1 MKKFHK
7 RAAVFLTAA
16 TLAGLPAGAFFY
28 SSPGSLTVWADNVEV
43 ESSEESSPEDVDF
56 SDGSEVEIHADPVEQ
71 AQEDAGNDVTETPE
85 VGITFTEP
93 EGWQTDTA
101 TVKIQVEDTKNTGAF
116 SIAKVEARLSENGGW
131 SDITGN
137 MEVSISSNCS
147 VYVRVTDQNGNTYEQ
162 NRYIE
167 CFDKTKPTII
177 AAAKNGILIVQGVD
191 AESGIAA
198 LYVNG
203 NEFTELTNNTL
214 NVRLQKADT
223 SYEYFTLQAKDK
235 AGNMSEIYKVGNPY
249 YENPDA
255 VKENTEVSG
264 TEQNAASLPA
274 DGTASKPTS
283 ATATVTEHQTTN
295 ETATAPTEPEN
306 TGNETDTEAD
316 TGRVQGES
324 SASGMTTG
332 TVQDKGGKEFYTIK
346 TKSDKVFYLIVDK
359 DKTDESLYEKKLV
372 TYPRTDSQYLTD
384 DMVENA
390 FLVIDAVNR
399 VFPEISM
406 KGSEPEIKRLLNS
419 KKVSDHHAIIPT
431 VEITNMDLKALP
443 GGEKE
448 ILMLIAS
455 KLLCASEQEYI
466 YESIKTE
473 ISCHG
478 ELFTASGKNVLQYG
492 WKEVEERFFKSY
504 GKNAEKP
511 EEEESDFPDIKIG
524 QVFECVVVKFSEHFT
539 APPKHYTEDTLLS
552 AMEHAGSSDTI
563 EDAERKGLGTPAT
576 RAAII
581 EKLIEK
587 GFIERKK
594 KQILPTADGRNLI
607 RILPEMIKSPKLTAE
622 WENDLTLISR
632 GQKNVEEFLFEIEK
646 MVTKLVSDNGQPV
659 EEYQKLFSDGRK
671 EIGKCPRCDNKV
683 YVGKR
688 NYYCSGSDCSFTL
701 WKNNRFFE
709 SQGKIL
715 DEATVRKLLSEKQV
729 HFKDLVSEKTKRKYE
744 ATIKMEVSET
754 GNPKFQL
761 IFPERKKGKK
771 NEE

>member
-56 SDGSEVEIHADPVEQ
+56 SDGSEAEILADPVEQ

-283 ATATVTEHQTTN
+283 ATATVTEQ
-295 ETATAPTEPEN
+295 EN

-359 DKTDESLYEKKLV
+359 DKTDENVYLLTEVGENDLLNFTDTNMVTLPQNQAIAESALPLETEKLTETPEPEVTIIPEEKEEPEKKSNNSGTILLMLLV
-372 TYPRTDSQYLTD
+372 LAGVCGAYYYWK
-384 DMVENA
+384 
-390 FLVIDAVNR
+390 F
-399 VFPEISM
+399 M
-406 KGSEPEIKRLLNS
+406 KGRNTSF
-419 KKVSDHHAIIPT
+419 D
-431 VEITNMDLKALP
+431 
-443 GGEKE
+443 
-448 ILMLIAS
+448 
-455 KLLCASEQEYI
+455 
-466 YESIKTE
+466 YEE
-473 ISCHG
+473 D
-478 ELFTASGKNVLQYG
+478 EDDD
-492 WKEVEERFFKSY
+492 
-504 GKNAEKP
+504 
-511 EEEESDFPDIKIG
+511 EEEE
-524 QVFECVVVKFSEHFT
+524 
-539 APPKHYTEDTLLS
+539 
-552 AMEHAGSSDTI
+552 DTI
-563 EDAERKGLGTPAT
+563 RED
-576 RAAII
+576 
-581 EKLIEK
+581 
-587 GFIERKK
+587 
-594 KQILPTADGRNLI
+594 D
-607 RILPEMIKSPKLTAE
+607 
-622 WENDLTLISR
+622 
-632 GQKNVEEFLFEIEK
+632 EEL
-646 MVTKLVSDNGQPV
+646 
-659 EEYQKLFSDGRK
+659 EEYEMEGEVED
-671 EIGKCPRCDNKV
+671 E
-683 YVGKR
+683 
-688 NYYCSGSDCSFTL
+688 
-701 WKNNRFFE
+701 E
-709 SQGKIL
+709 S
-715 DEATVRKLLSEKQV
+715 
-729 HFKDLVSEKTKRKYE
+729 
-744 ATIKMEVSET
+744 
-754 GNPKFQL
+754 
-761 IFPERKKGKK
+761 
-771 NEE
+771 EE

>member
-56 SDGSEVEIHADPVEQ
+56 SDGSEAEILADPVEQ
-71 AQEDAGNDVTETPE
+71 AQEDAGNDVTETPK

-214 NVRLQKADT
+214 NVRLQKVDT

-274 DGTASKPTS
+274 NGTASKPTS

-306 TGNETDTEAD
+306 TGNETATEAD

-359 DKTDESLYEKKLV
+359 DKTDENVYLLTEVGENDLLNFTDTNMVTLPQNQAIAESALPLETEKITETPEPEVTIIPEEKEEPEKKSNNSGTILLMLLV
-372 TYPRTDSQYLTD
+372 LAGVCGAYYYWK
-384 DMVENA
+384 
-390 FLVIDAVNR
+390 F
-399 VFPEISM
+399 M
-406 KGSEPEIKRLLNS
+406 KGRNTSF
-419 KKVSDHHAIIPT
+419 D
-431 VEITNMDLKALP
+431 
-443 GGEKE
+443 
-448 ILMLIAS
+448 
-455 KLLCASEQEYI
+455 
-466 YESIKTE
+466 YEE
-473 ISCHG
+473 D
-478 ELFTASGKNVLQYG
+478 EDDD
-492 WKEVEERFFKSY
+492 
-504 GKNAEKP
+504 
-511 EEEESDFPDIKIG
+511 EEEE
-524 QVFECVVVKFSEHFT
+524 
-539 APPKHYTEDTLLS
+539 
-552 AMEHAGSSDTI
+552 DTI
-563 EDAERKGLGTPAT
+563 RED
-576 RAAII
+576 
-581 EKLIEK
+581 
-587 GFIERKK
+587 
-594 KQILPTADGRNLI
+594 D
-607 RILPEMIKSPKLTAE
+607 
-622 WENDLTLISR
+622 
-632 GQKNVEEFLFEIEK
+632 EEL
-646 MVTKLVSDNGQPV
+646 
-659 EEYQKLFSDGRK
+659 EEYEMEGEVED
-671 EIGKCPRCDNKV
+671 E
-683 YVGKR
+683 
-688 NYYCSGSDCSFTL
+688 
-701 WKNNRFFE
+701 E
-709 SQGKIL
+709 S
-715 DEATVRKLLSEKQV
+715 
-729 HFKDLVSEKTKRKYE
+729 
-744 ATIKMEVSET
+744 
-754 GNPKFQL
+754 
-761 IFPERKKGKK
+761 
-771 NEE
+771 EE

>member
-1 MKKFHK
+1 MNIERIKEELARTYVKIEKLQKKARDLEEQKKQAEDMEYLKIIRSNGVSAEELQLMIDISKEEQKKILETREKEQTENEEISK

-56 SDGSEVEIHADPVEQ
+56 SDESEAEILADPVEQ
-71 AQEDAGNDVTETPE
+71 AQEDAGNDVTETPK

-235 AGNMSEIYKVGNPY
+235 AGNMSESYKVGNPY

-274 DGTASKPTS
+274 DGTASKSTS

-306 TGNETDTEAD
+306 TGNETATEAD

-359 DKTDESLYEKKLV
+359 DKTDENV
-372 TYPRTDSQYLTD
+372 YL
-384 DMVENA
+384 
-390 FLVIDAVNR
+390 L
-399 VFPEISM
+399 
-406 KGSEPEIKRLLNS
+406 
-419 KKVSDHHAIIPT
+419 
-431 VEITNMDLKALP
+431 
-443 GGEKE
+443 
-448 ILMLIAS
+448 
-455 KLLCASEQEYI
+455 
-466 YESIKTE
+466 TE
-473 ISCHG
+473 VG
-478 ELFTASGKNVLQYG
+478 
-492 WKEVEERFFKSY
+492 
-504 GKNAEKP
+504 
-511 EEEESDFPDIKIG
+511 
-524 QVFECVVVKFSEHFT
+524 
-539 APPKHYTEDTLLS
+539 
-552 AMEHAGSSDTI
+552 
-563 EDAERKGLGTPAT
+563 
-576 RAAII
+576 
-581 EKLIEK
+581 
-587 GFIERKK
+587 
-594 KQILPTADGRNLI
+594 
-607 RILPEMIKSPKLTAE
+607 
-622 WENDLTLISR
+622 ENDLLNFTDT
-632 GQKNVEEFLFEIEK
+632 N
-646 MVTKLVSDNGQPV
+646 MVTLPQNQAIAESALPLETEKITETPEPEVTIIPEEKEEPEKKSNNSGTILLMLLVLAGVCGAYYYWKFMKGRNTSFDYEEDEDDDEEEDTIREDDEEL
-659 EEYQKLFSDGRK
+659 EEYEMEGEVED
-671 EIGKCPRCDNKV
+671 E
-683 YVGKR
+683 
-688 NYYCSGSDCSFTL
+688 
-701 WKNNRFFE
+701 E
-709 SQGKIL
+709 S
-715 DEATVRKLLSEKQV
+715 
-729 HFKDLVSEKTKRKYE
+729 
-744 ATIKMEVSET
+744 
-754 GNPKFQL
+754 
-761 IFPERKKGKK
+761 
-771 NEE
+771 EE

>member
-324 SASGMTTG
+324 YASGMTTG
-332 TVQDKGGKEFYTIK
+332 TVQDKGG
-346 TKSDKVFYLIVDK
+346 
-359 DKTDESLYEKKLV
+359 
-372 TYPRTDSQYLTD
+372 
-384 DMVENA
+384 
-390 FLVIDAVNR
+390 
-399 VFPEISM
+399 
-406 KGSEPEIKRLLNS
+406 
-419 KKVSDHHAIIPT
+419 
-431 VEITNMDLKALP
+431 
-443 GGEKE
+443 
-448 ILMLIAS
+448 
-455 KLLCASEQEYI
+455 
-466 YESIKTE
+466 IKTE

-671 EIGKCPRCDNKV
+671 EIGKCPRCGNKV

>member
-255 VKENTEVSG
+255 VKENLLMS
-264 TEQNAASLPA
+264 
-274 DGTASKPTS
+274 
-283 ATATVTEHQTTN
+283 
-295 ETATAPTEPEN
+295 
-306 TGNETDTEAD
+306 
-316 TGRVQGES
+316 
-324 SASGMTTG
+324 
-332 TVQDKGGKEFYTIK
+332 
-346 TKSDKVFYLIVDK
+346 
-359 DKTDESLYEKKLV
+359 
-372 TYPRTDSQYLTD
+372 
-384 DMVENA
+384 
-390 FLVIDAVNR
+390 
-399 VFPEISM
+399 
-406 KGSEPEIKRLLNS
+406 RL
-419 KKVSDHHAIIPT
+419 
-431 VEITNMDLKALP
+431 
-443 GGEKE
+443 
-448 ILMLIAS
+448 
-455 KLLCASEQEYI
+455 
-466 YESIKTE
+466 
-473 ISCHG
+473 
-478 ELFTASGKNVLQYG
+478 
-492 WKEVEERFFKSY
+492 R
-504 GKNAEKP
+504 
-511 EEEESDFPDIKIG
+511 
-524 QVFECVVVKFSEHFT
+524 
-539 APPKHYTEDTLLS
+539 
-552 AMEHAGSSDTI
+552 
-563 EDAERKGLGTPAT
+563 
-576 RAAII
+576 
-581 EKLIEK
+581 
-587 GFIERKK
+587 
-594 KQILPTADGRNLI
+594 
-607 RILPEMIKSPKLTAE
+607 
-622 WENDLTLISR
+622 
-632 GQKNVEEFLFEIEK
+632 
-646 MVTKLVSDNGQPV
+646 
-659 EEYQKLFSDGRK
+659 
-671 EIGKCPRCDNKV
+671 
-683 YVGKR
+683 
-688 NYYCSGSDCSFTL
+688 
-701 WKNNRFFE
+701 
-709 SQGKIL
+709 
-715 DEATVRKLLSEKQV
+715 
-729 HFKDLVSEKTKRKYE
+729 
-744 ATIKMEVSET
+744 
-754 GNPKFQL
+754 
-761 IFPERKKGKK
+761 
-771 NEE
+771 